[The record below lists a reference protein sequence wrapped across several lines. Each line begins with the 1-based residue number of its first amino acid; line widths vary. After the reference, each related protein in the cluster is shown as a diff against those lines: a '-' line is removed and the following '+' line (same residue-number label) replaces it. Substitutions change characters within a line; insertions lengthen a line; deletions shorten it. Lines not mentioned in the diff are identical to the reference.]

1 MWKQCCECQTVM
13 NEEARQCNGCGGRV
27 FWEVTNQQ
35 TEPKLEVF
43 SLVFML
49 SLIGFSYWLLVW
61 RTPLK

>member
-1 MWKQCCECQTVM
+1 M

>member
-1 MWKQCCECQTVM
+1 MVA
-13 NEEARQCNGCGGRV
+13 EAV
-27 FWEVTNQQ
+27 FFWEVTNQQ